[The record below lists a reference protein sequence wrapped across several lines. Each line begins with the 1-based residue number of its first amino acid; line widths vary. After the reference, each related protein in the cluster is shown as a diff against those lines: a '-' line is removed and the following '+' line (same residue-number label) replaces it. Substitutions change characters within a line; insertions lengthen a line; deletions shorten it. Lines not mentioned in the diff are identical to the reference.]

1 MQALDYIVVIFYL
14 ITVVGIG
21 YLVGRRE
28 KSLDQFLLGSR
39 KMNWVAVT
47 ISFYATAAS
56 ALTFIGVPAQAFST
70 NFSKFVLMVV
80 GGLVGRFLIA
90 IILIPNYFRE
100 KVATVYQLIYNRLGP
115 RAHLTVTTLFMI
127 TRLLASGVRLA
138 GCAIAI
144 SVFFDLSM
152 VSAICIIAS
161 VAILYTSL
169 GGIKAVIYTDILQF
183 IIFVGGAIFAFFFIM
198 NALPEGFSSFIERGS
213 QYSKFNIEITNY
225 RLLDSRSFFI
235 GLAFGLVFGIA
246 ALGCDQDLMQRMLS
260 VPTKQDAQKAMI
272 TSGIIDIPIAL
283 LFLGL
288 GAALFV
294 FYTYH
299 IDENIQA
306 LLAHLAKGHLLPS
319 SATVSSADR
328 VFPYFI
334 KTQLPVGMRG
344 LLLAGLV
351 AAAMSSLDS
360 ALNALSSSA
369 LLDLIKPRLKKRLKK
384 TGGEATVGEAKEMLI
399 SRLLPIGF
407 GFLLV
412 LIAIMFGYSKSILW
426 VGFQYPSYTYGA
438 ILGCFVLAIFFKE
451 KVKGKLVPFAMGLA
465 TLVGFFAT
473 TIVKYKGSIAITLK
487 PGSEH
492 AFLPWQYGILISTA
506 LTIVFSIFFSTLL
519 TRLTSAKA

>member
-1 MQALDYIVVIFYL
+1 MQALDYIVVSFYL
-14 ITVVGIG
+14 ITVVAIG

-39 KMNWVAVT
+39 KMNWVAVM

-80 GGLVGRFLIA
+80 GGLIGRFLIA

-100 KVATVYQLIYNRLGP
+100 KVATVYQLIYNRLGL

-144 SVFFDLSM
+144 SIFFDLSM

-198 NALPEGFSSFIERGS
+198 NALPDGFSSFIERGS

-225 RLLDSRSFFI
+225 RLLDSRSFFV

-306 LLAHLAKGHLLPS
+306 LLAHLTKGHLLPS
-319 SATVSSADR
+319 NATVSSADR

-369 LLDLIKPRLKKRLKK
+369 LLDLIKPRLKK
-384 TGGEATVGEAKEMLI
+384 TVGEAKEMLI

-407 GFLLV
+407 GLLLV

-438 ILGCFVLAIFFKE
+438 ILGCFVLAIFFK
-451 KVKGKLVPFAMGLA
+451 KRVKGKLVPFAMVFA
-465 TLVGFFAT
+465 TLIGFFAT
-473 TIVKYKGSIAITLK
+473 TIVKYKGSIVITLK
-487 PGSEH
+487 PGSEY
-492 AFLPWQYGILISTA
+492 ALLPWQYGILISTA
-506 LTIVFSIFFSTLL
+506 LTVVFSVLFSILL
-519 TRLTSAKA
+519 ARLTSAKA